1 MSAPREAAHALEAQE
16 RRQPNRVQ
24 LAAPRLSGPAAHDEP
39 RVRTHTAPARTDTDA
54 PQARTSRDA
63 GSGAVEDWHRREP
76 GRAAKRASRPGKSVR
91 ECVVGICGHFRDEQ
105 RAEPASRAVR

>member
-39 RVRTHTAPARTDTDA
+39 CSWP
-54 PQARTSRDA
+54 
-63 GSGAVEDWHRREP
+63 RR
-76 GRAAKRASRPGKSVR
+76 A
-91 ECVVGICGHFRDEQ
+91 
-105 RAEPASRAVR
+105 